1 MIQLAVAAN
10 STHGVGPNQNPPV
23 VARLPKAPPRTLVKS
38 TRTTPQA
45 YGVRLGVTA
54 AADRVGAAAPR

>member
-10 STHGVGPNQNPPV
+10 NTQGVGPNQNPPL

-38 TRTTPQA
+38 TRATPQA
-45 YGVRLGVTA
+45 YGVRLGAMV
-54 AADRVGAAAPR
+54 AADGVGAAAPR